1 MGTWAAASR
10 LLEYNNMDTIEI
22 LEDRVLVLRKQFEE
36 FVLKNRTVKDDVTLV
51 SNTEYVLDQIDYLLN
66 SIRNKK

>member
-1 MGTWAAASR
+1 M
-10 LLEYNNMDTIEI
+10 EFEI
-22 LEDRVLVLRKQFEE
+22 LEDRVRMLRKQFEE
-36 FVLKNRTVKDDVTLV
+36 FILKDRTVKDDITLV